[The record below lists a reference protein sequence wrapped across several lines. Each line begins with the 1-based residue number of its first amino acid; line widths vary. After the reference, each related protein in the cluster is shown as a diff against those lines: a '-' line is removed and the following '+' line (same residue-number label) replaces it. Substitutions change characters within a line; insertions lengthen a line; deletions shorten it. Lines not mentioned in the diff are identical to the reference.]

1 MRDRKEI
8 DLYGRVGEEPG
19 RIGEGK
25 TTMRTEYV
33 RGKKSIF
40 NLREKTYQ
48 ESVAGAAVEGY
59 SIKVDPSTSRH
70 CNMNES

>member
-1 MRDRKEI
+1 MRDRREI
-8 DLYGRVGEEPG
+8 DLDGRVGEEPG

-40 NLREKTYQ
+40 NIREKMYQ
-48 ESVAGAAVEGY
+48 GSVAGARCGRLFHQSGPKY
-59 SIKVDPSTSRH
+59 
-70 CNMNES
+70 